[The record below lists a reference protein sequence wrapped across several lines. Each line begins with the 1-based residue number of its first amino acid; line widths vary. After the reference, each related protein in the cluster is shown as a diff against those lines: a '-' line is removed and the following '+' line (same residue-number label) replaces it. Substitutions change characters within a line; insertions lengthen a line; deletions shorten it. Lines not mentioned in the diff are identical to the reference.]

1 VQEIDF
7 IKILSN
13 PKAGVK
19 LKWTTIG
26 GIWYSNPDM
35 RYKYNPLI
43 ISLVL
48 IASTLVVYWQ
58 VQKHEFV
65 SFDDYEYIT
74 ENNPVKA
81 GLTRDSIIWAFKTS
95 YAGNWHPLT
104 WLSHMLD
111 CHLYGLNPKKH
122 HFTNV
127 FLHIANTLLL
137 LFILLRMTGAF
148 WRSAFVAALF
158 ALHPLHVESVAWA
171 AERKDVLSALFW
183 MLTMW
188 TYARYTE
195 RPGTCRYLTAL
206 LLFVLG
212 LMSKPMVITLPFVL
226 LLMDYWPLRR
236 LGIEQSGETDH
247 PELTQLGKPINK
259 RSIVFRLVLEKTP
272 FVVLSMVFSIVTF
285 VVQQSGGAVKSLQM
299 LPLKIRIV
307 NALVSYVNYI
317 WKMLWPQHMAVFY
330 PHPHSTLAIWKGV
343 LSGGILLFIA
353 AVIIRMIRRAPYLI
367 VGWFWYLG
375 TLVPVIGI
383 VQIGAQAMADRYTYI
398 SLIGLFVMMAWGIPD
413 MMPKRRCRQKTLAV
427 FAGVVMAILA
437 LVSWFQVRHWRN
449 SITLFEHA
457 VNVTENN
464 HVAHNNLGHAL
475 DMEGKSEEAIMHY
488 HKALKIWPGYAQA
501 HNNLGHVLQK
511 YGKYDESIAHYNEA
525 LRLNPEYALAL
536 NNLGTALVAKG
547 KNKAAIPHFSK
558 ALDMSPNDE
567 KAHNN
572 LGNALSNLGMN
583 KEAIFHY
590 SEALRI
596 KPDYALAYNNLGVVL
611 TRLGILKEA
620 LRCFVAALRINP
632 DDAGVHNNLG
642 AVLDRQGE
650 HQKAFKHYKEALRLK
665 PDYAQAHNNLGIEL
679 TRQGHHREAI
689 LHFTEALRLNPNDPQ
704 TANNLNLARKSLKN
718 KVR

>member
-1 VQEIDF
+1 MP
-7 IKILSN
+7 N
-13 PKAGVK
+13 
-19 LKWTTIG
+19 
-26 GIWYSNPDM
+26 
-35 RYKYNPLI
+35 KYNPLI

-48 IASTLVVYWQ
+48 IATTLVVYWQ
-58 VQKHEFV
+58 IQNHEFV
-65 SFDDYEYIT
+65 SFDDNKYIT

-111 CHLYGLNPKKH
+111 CHLFGLDPKRH
-122 HFTNV
+122 HLTNV

-148 WRSAFVAALF
+148 WQSAFVAALF

-183 MLTMW
+183 MLSMW
-188 TYARYTE
+188 AYVRYTE
-195 RPGTCRYLTAL
+195 RPGIIWYLTAL
-206 LLFVLG
+206 LLFIFG

-236 LGIEQSGETDH
+236 LGFEQSGETGN
-247 PELTQLGKPINK
+247 PKLNKLGKPIHK
-259 RSIVFRLVLEKTP
+259 RSIVLRLVLEKTP
-272 FVVLSMVFSIVTF
+272 FLVLSMVSSMVTF
-285 VVQQSGGAVKSLQM
+285 LVQQSGGAVKSLEM

-307 NALVSYVNYI
+307 NALVSYVDYI
-317 WKMLWPQHMAVFY
+317 WKMLWPHHMAVFY
-330 PHPHSTLAIWKGV
+330 PHPHSALAIWEGV
-343 LSGGILLFIA
+343 LSGGILLFIT
-353 AVIIRMIRRAPYLI
+353 AVVIRMIRRAPYLA

-398 SLIGLFVMMAWGIPD
+398 SLIGLFVMIAWGLPD
-413 MMPKRRCRQKTLAV
+413 MMPKRRYRQKALAV
-427 FAGVVMAILA
+427 LAGAVMVILA
-437 LVSWFQVRHWRN
+437 VVSWFQVRHWSN
-449 SITLFEHA
+449 SKTLFEHA

-475 DMEGKSEEAIMHY
+475 DTEGKSEEAIMHY
-488 HKALKIWPGYAQA
+488 NEALKIWPGYAQA

-511 YGKYDESIAHYNEA
+511 YRKYDDSIAHYNEA
-525 LRLNPEYALAL
+525 LRLNPEYALAH
-536 NNLGTALVAKG
+536 NNLGTALVGKG
-547 KNKAAIPHFSK
+547 ENKEAIIHFKK
-558 ALDMSPNDE
+558 ALDIRPNDE

-572 LGNALSNLGMN
+572 LGNALSNLGLN
-583 KEAIFHY
+583 KEAVFHY

-611 TRLGILKEA
+611 TQLGILKEA
-620 LRCFVAALRINP
+620 VRCFAAALRINP
-632 DDAGVHNNLG
+632 DDAGVHTNLG
-642 AVLDRQGE
+642 AAFGRQGE

-665 PDYAQAHNNLGIEL
+665 PDYAKAHNNLGIEL
-679 TRQGHHREAI
+679 SRRARHREAI
-689 LHFTEALRLNPNDPQ
+689 LHFTEALRINPNDPQ
-704 TANNLNLARKSLKN
+704 TEYNLNLAQKSLEGKTSR
-718 KVR
+718 KE

>member
-1 VQEIDF
+1 MNKYCPIA
-7 IKILSN
+7 LPN
-13 PKAGVK
+13 PNAGVK
-19 LKWTTIG
+19 LKWTHIG
-26 GIWYSNPDM
+26 SIWYRNPEM
-35 RYKYNPLI
+35 PNKYNPLI

-48 IASTLVVYWQ
+48 IASTLAVYWQ
-58 VQKHEFV
+58 VQNHEFV
-65 SFDDYEYIT
+65 SFDDSEYIT

-111 CHLYGLNPKKH
+111 CHLYGLDPKRH
-122 HFTNV
+122 HLTNV

-137 LFILLRMTGAF
+137 LFILLRTTGAF
-148 WRSAFVAALF
+148 WRSTFVAALF

-183 MLTMW
+183 MLSIGA
-188 TYARYTE
+188 YVRYSE
-195 RPGTCRYLTAL
+195 RPGVGRYLAAL
-206 LLFVLG
+206 LFFVLG

-226 LLMDYWPLRR
+226 LLMDYWPLGR
-236 LGIEQSGETDH
+236 LGFEQSGETDN
-247 PELTQLGKPINK
+247 PKLNK
-259 RSIVFRLVLEKTP
+259 RSKPIPARSIVLRLVLEKAP
-272 FVVLSMVFSIVTF
+272 FVALATVSSFVTF
-285 VVQQSGGAVKSLQM
+285 MVQQSGGAVKSLEM

-307 NALVSYVNYI
+307 NALVSYINYI
-317 WKMLWPQHMAVFY
+317 WKMLWPHHMAVFY

-343 LSGGILLFIA
+343 LSGGILLFISA
-353 AVIIRMIRRAPYLI
+353 AVIRMIRRAPYLTI
-367 VGWFWYLG
+367 GWFWYLG

-398 SLIGLFVMMAWGIPD
+398 SLIGLFVMIAWGIPD
-413 MMPKRRCRQKTLAV
+413 MMPKWRYRQRAYAV
-427 FAGVVMAILA
+427 FAGVVMVILA
-437 LVSWFQVRHWRN
+437 MVSWFQVRHWRN

-475 DMEGKSEEAIMHY
+475 DSMGKSEEAIMHY
-488 HKALKIWPGYAQA
+488 NKALKIWPGYAQA

-511 YGKYDESIAHYNEA
+511 YRKYDESIDHYNEA
-525 LRLNPEYALAL
+525 LRLNPEYALAH
-536 NNLGTALVAKG
+536 NNLGTALVGKG
-547 KNKAAIPHFSK
+547 KNKEAIPHFSK
-558 ALDMSPNDE
+558 ALDISPHDE

-583 KEAIFHY
+583 KEAVFHY

-596 KPDYALAYNNLGVVL
+596 NPEYALAYNNLGVVL
-611 TRLGILKEA
+611 TRLGILKGA
-620 LRCFVAALRINP
+620 VRCFAAALRIYP

-642 AVLDRQGE
+642 AALGRQGK
-650 HQKAFKHYKEALRLK
+650 HQKAVKQYQEALRLK

-679 TRQGHHREAI
+679 TRQGRHREAMM
-689 LHFTEALRLNPNDPQ
+689 HFTEALRINPNDPQ
-704 TANNLNLARKSLKN
+704 TEYNLNLARKGLQSK
-718 KVR
+718 